1 METNQPTKVSPKEL
15 PEPPKTF
22 QDDLFSTMKIFWK
35 AGYSYGKT
43 GNNEDFFARTLEDF
57 MNLPYQEFLKKYGN

>member
-1 METNQPTKVSPKEL
+1 METNQPTKFNRKEYV
-15 PEPPKTF
+15 EPPKTF

-43 GNNEDFFARTLEDF
+43 GNNEDFYARTLEDF
-57 MNLPYQEFLKKYGN
+57 MNLPHQEFLKKYGN

>member
-1 METNQPTKVSPKEL
+1 METNQPTKPSRR
-15 PEPPKTF
+15 EPAEAPRTF

-43 GNNEDFFARTLEDF
+43 GNNEDFYARTLEDF

>member
-1 METNQPTKVSPKEL
+1 METNQPTKSSRKEFL
-15 PEPPKTF
+15 DPPKTF

-43 GNNEDFFARTLEDF
+43 GNNEDFYARTLEDF
-57 MNLPYQEFLKKYGN
+57 MNLPYQEFLKKYGE

>member
-1 METNQPTKVSPKEL
+1 METNQPTKSSRKEFL
-15 PEPPKTF
+15 DPPKTF

-43 GNNEDFFARTLEDF
+43 GNNEDFYARTLEDF
-57 MNLPYQEFLKKYGN
+57 MNLPHQEFLKKYGE

>member
-1 METNQPTKVSPKEL
+1 METNQPTKSSRKEL

-22 QDDLFSTMKIFWK
+22 QDDLFSTVKIFWK

-43 GNNEDFFARTLEDF
+43 GNNEDFYARTLEDF
-57 MNLPYQEFLKKYGN
+57 MNLPFQEFLKKYGE

>member
-1 METNQPTKVSPKEL
+1 METNQSIKSNRKEIPEL
-15 PEPPKTF
+15 PRTF

-43 GNNEDFFARTLEDF
+43 GNNEDFYARTLEDF
-57 MNLPYQEFLKKYGN
+57 MNLSHQDFLNTYGS